1 MNKLR
6 MGEHTPLGN
15 SSKVISDLNM
25 KDRSDSAAQSG
36 ENLLSAAQ
44 SLEGEQLALLESV
57 PVEQVY
63 QKTLAEYVEAKHL
76 QVERIEDRL
85 EKLIDR
91 QQARLQQSQANMP
104 SFLSLTGTKRAWQVR
119 QEQQQGRLQCLY
131 RRLESV
137 REIKEGMGLHSPKIE
152 ELAVRKLRGEQPE
165 LAEEWDDMQE
175 AGRKHQLLMRQKD
188 KERSQGR
195 ERNRSLVQSLSM
207 QPNN

>member
-1 MNKLR
+1 LNKLG
-6 MGEHTPLGN
+6 MGERTPFSN
-15 SSKVISDLNM
+15 SPKAISDLNM
-25 KDRSDSAAQSG
+25 KDRSGLAAQSG

-44 SLEGEQLALLESV
+44 SLEGEQLAILESV

-63 QKTLAEYVEAKHL
+63 QKALAEYVEAKHL

-104 SFLSLTGTKRAWQVR
+104 GFLSLPGTKRAWQIR

-131 RRLESV
+131 SRLESV
-137 REIKEGMGLHSPKIE
+137 REIKEGIGLHSPKIE

>member
-1 MNKLR
+1 LNKLGI
-6 MGEHTPLGN
+6 GEHTPLGN

-36 ENLLSAAQ
+36 ENLLSTAQ
-44 SLEGEQLALLESV
+44 SLEGEQLAILESV
-57 PVEQVY
+57 PIEQVH
-63 QKTLAEYVEAKHL
+63 QKALAEYVEAKHL
-76 QVERIEDRL
+76 QVECIEDRL

-91 QQARLQQSQANMP
+91 QQISLQQTQANMP
-104 SFLSLTGTKRAWQVR
+104 GFLSLPRTKREWQVR

-131 RRLESV
+131 SRLESV
-137 REIKEGMGLHSPKIE
+137 REIKEGIGLHSPKIE
-152 ELAVRKLRGEQPE
+152 ELAVRKLRNEQPE
-165 LAEEWDDMQE
+165 LAEEWDDLQE

-195 ERNRSLVQSLSM
+195 ERNRSLVQSLSI